1 LRDRLADGLLHAVP
15 GATEATDRKFVLPG
29 HCHLCFAGVD
39 REELVV
45 LLDEAGVCV
54 SGGAACASGALEPSH
69 VLGAMG
75 VPASIARGSIR
86 FSLGHTTTA
95 EDVERALAVV
105 PEAVARLRG

>member
-1 LRDRLADGLLHAVP
+1 M
-15 GATEATDRKFVLPG
+15 
-29 HCHLCFAGVD
+29 
-39 REELVV
+39 

-54 SGGAACASGALEPSH
+54 AAGAACASGALEPSH

-75 VPASIARGSIR
+75 VPAVVARGSIR

-95 EDVERALAVV
+95 QDVERALAAV